1 MSLLDF
7 EYWSKLKRK
16 EEILRRA
23 CEILRVQEEHLP
35 RAVRRFLR
43 EIEEMRLRLSQSTSG

>member
-1 MSLLDF
+1 MSFPDF

-35 RAVRRFLR
+35 RTVQRFLR
-43 EIEEMRLRLSQSTSG
+43 EIKDMKLKLSSSG